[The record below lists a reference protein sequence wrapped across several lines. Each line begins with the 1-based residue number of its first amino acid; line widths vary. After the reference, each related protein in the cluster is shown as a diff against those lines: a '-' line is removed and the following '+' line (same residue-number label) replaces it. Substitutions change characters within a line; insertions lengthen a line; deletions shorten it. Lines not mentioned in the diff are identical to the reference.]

1 MARSLTRKR
10 HCRHRDF
17 SRLARRSGYTGTN
30 ESVVGFQAN
39 LVLPDELQ
47 YVVDA
52 AARLSLVSDG
62 DSDVYEAMRT
72 DGTAADAVGFRT
84 NLYTFEEVDA
94 ASAPADIGLT

>member
-17 SRLARRSGYTGTN
+17 TRLARRTGYTGTN
-30 ESVVGFQAN
+30 ETVVGYQAALN
-39 LVLPDELQ
+39 IPDELQ

-52 AARLSLVSDG
+52 AARITLVSDG

-72 DGTAADAVGFRT
+72 DGDTGGVVGNRT
-84 NLYTFEEVDA
+84 NTYTFEDVDA
-94 ASAPADIGLT
+94 ASIPGDLGLT